1 MLWTSLSVISM
12 PPQALG
18 NRQVQFFFNSQSL
31 LSSLII
37 LSVSGETVIGRKPN
51 YKDGNLD
58 VGFYFPGT
66 LHSEI
71 NKQQALNLALVDY

>member
-1 MLWTSLSVISM
+1 LDLIVGHFDATPSIGESTSTI
-12 PPQALG
+12 P
-18 NRQVQFFFNSQSL
+18 FNSQSL

-51 YKDGNLD
+51 YKDGKLD